1 MPSIPEE
8 EDMNDRMFAQLKP
21 QGLDELTEEAYQ
33 RRRSAD
39 LAAAFATTTATTTRA
54 ATTARVRRRRPL
66 ILVGALAAG
75 VAATAVVV
83 PGLRDSGTPPQ
94 AITATVSPTASSTR
108 PAQSRKLNA
117 HTVLLAAAESATR
130 TRAGSGRYW
139 YVRDRTFQR
148 LHNVES
154 EYVAKVNALVKEH
167 EERQRELKGKSD
179 ELKAAE
185 REFERKLVKLK
196 TATLPYDA
204 YLADTQESWRPR
216 LSGMK
221 SRTKRGRDE
230 EIVFGSPA
238 DEEKWRQS
246 GSPELRMERSA
257 SDDNDDDDVERV
269 LSIDNPTLNMRN
281 VDELPTERKA
291 LERRLRELYRQGGDK
306 GEFSTYLW
314 QTSVD
319 LLGAPITPGTREA
332 LFRVLAGQRG
342 IVSQGEVTDSKG
354 RAGAALMT
362 EETDPEGERYE
373 YRLIIDPDSAELL
386 QYEVAE
392 ADKPMPL
399 LRVTLEETAW
409 VDRLGERP

>member
-1 MPSIPEE
+1 MPITPEE

-21 QGLDELTEEAYQ
+21 EGLDELTEETYR

-39 LAAAFATTTATTTRA
+39 LAAAFNATTTAPA
-54 ATTARVRRRRPL
+54 SRVRRRRSL
-66 ILVGALAAG
+66 ILAGALAAG

-83 PGLRDSGTPPQ
+83 PRLGDSGTPPQ

-108 PAQSRKLNA
+108 PPESRKLDA

-130 TRAGSGRYW
+130 TPAGSGRYW

-154 EYVAKVNALVKEH
+154 EYFAQVNALVKEYK
-167 EERQRELKGKSD
+167 ERQEELKGKPE

-196 TATLPYDA
+196 TATLPYAA
-204 YLADTQESWRPR
+204 YLADTWESWRPR
-216 LSGMK
+216 LAGMK
-221 SRTKRGRDE
+221 HRTERGLDK
-230 EIVFGSPA
+230 EISFGSPA
-238 DEEKWRQS
+238 DEEKWRQA
-246 GSPELRMERSA
+246 GSPDLRPKSSMKDA
-257 SDDNDDDDVERV
+257 DDNDDIERV
-269 LSIDNPTLNMRN
+269 LSISNPTLNMRN
-281 VDELPTERKA
+281 VDKLPTEQK
-291 LERRLRELYRQGGDK
+291 EMEHRLRELYRQQPGDK
-306 GEFSTYLW
+306 GEYPTYLW

-342 IVSQGEVTDSKG
+342 IVSQGQVTDTKG

-362 EETDPEGERYE
+362 EETDTDSKRYE
-373 YRLIIDPDSAELL
+373 YRLIIDLETAELL

>member
-1 MPSIPEE
+1 
-8 EDMNDRMFAQLKP
+8 
-21 QGLDELTEEAYQ
+21 
-33 RRRSAD
+33 
-39 LAAAFATTTATTTRA
+39 
-54 ATTARVRRRRPL
+54 
-66 ILVGALAAG
+66 

-108 PAQSRKLNA
+108 PAESRKLDA

-130 TRAGSGRYW
+130 TPAGSGRYW

-167 EERQRELKGKSD
+167 KERQRELKGKPD

-185 REFERKLVKLK
+185 REFERKIVKLK

-204 YLADTQESWRPR
+204 YLADTWESWRPR

-221 SRTKRGRDE
+221 NRTERGRDK
-230 EIVFGSPA
+230 EIIFGSPA

-246 GSPELRMERSA
+246 GSPELRPKSSTSNAE
-257 SDDNDDDDVERV
+257 DNDDIERV
-269 LSIDNPTLNMRN
+269 LSISNPTLNMRN
-281 VDELPTERKA
+281 VDGLPTERKA
-291 LERRLRELYRQGGDK
+291 LERRLRELYRQQEGDK

-332 LFRVLAGQRG
+332 LFRVLAAGHRLTRTGHRHEGARG
-342 IVSQGEVTDSKG
+342 G
-354 RAGAALMT
+354 R
-362 EETDPEGERYE
+362 
-373 YRLIIDPDSAELL
+373 PD
-386 QYEVAE
+386 
-392 ADKPMPL
+392 DGGDHP
-399 LRVTLEETAW
+399 R
-409 VDRLGERP
+409 R